1 VAAREAIF
9 PNPHTSIPFLK
20 KISALP
26 EALFQGVWPI
36 FAEAEPKFFA
46 IHLQPRAIRGTSFPS
61 MSIITV
67 QCEGKCRIEKPL
79 DRREV

>member
-9 PNPHTSIPFLK
+9 PNPHPSIPFLK
-20 KISALP
+20 KISGRSGALK
-26 EALFQGVWPI
+26 QGVSPI

-67 QCEGKCRIEKPL
+67 QCEGKCRIENPL

>member
-1 VAAREAIF
+1 VAAREAIC
-9 PNPHTSIPFLK
+9 PTTHTSIPFLK
-20 KISALP
+20 KNSALP

-67 QCEGKCRIEKPL
+67 QCEGKCRIENPL